1 MPTHQYFVLD
11 DIALSIDRPH
21 LFERLGMDPS
31 DGLAAE
37 LEELVAEAE
46 RIGRPRVM
54 YRIAGVDRRGE
65 AETVIEDVPFSSR
78 VLAVNLGKAHQ
89 VFPYVLTCGSE
100 LQAWSDGI
108 GDPLARYWA
117 ETIKELSIGCATA
130 FFLAEVEKTFH
141 VGASASMNPGSLP
154 DWPLTQQ
161 APLFRLLGDVT
172 AAIGVTL
179 SESFVMLPTKSVSGI
194 LFPTDSDFASC
205 QLCPREECPNR
216 RAPYD
221 PGLFE
226 RRYASQ
232 GENA

>member
-1 MPTHQYFVLD
+1 MSGRQHFVLD
-11 DIALSIDRPH
+11 DIELHVDRPH

-37 LEELVAEAE
+37 LEVLVAEAE
-46 RIGRPRVM
+46 RVGRPRAM
-54 YRIAGVDRRGE
+54 YRIAGVDRRDE
-65 AETVIEDVPFSSR
+65 AQTLIDGVPFASR
-78 VLAVNLGKAHQ
+78 VLAVNLAKSHQ
-89 VFPYVLTCGSE
+89 VFPYVLTCGPE
-100 LQAWSDGI
+100 LQAWSDGL
-108 GDPLARYWA
+108 GDPLAQYWA

-141 VGASASMNPGSLP
+141 VGASSSMNPGSLP
-154 DWPLTQQ
+154 DWPLPQQ

-172 AAIGVTL
+172 GAIGVTL

-216 RAPYD
+216 RATYD

-232 GENA
+232 GANG